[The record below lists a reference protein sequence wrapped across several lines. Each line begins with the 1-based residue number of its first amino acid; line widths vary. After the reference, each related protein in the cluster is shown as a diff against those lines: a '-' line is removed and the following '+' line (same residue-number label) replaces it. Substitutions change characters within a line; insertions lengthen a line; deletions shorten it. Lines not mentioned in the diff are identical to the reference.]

1 MHNQNK
7 GFWSGLIRIGFE
19 IYIELLF
26 CSSFNIYNIS
36 FKNSYDTTSSV
47 VASIWFTLIVIFTV
61 TIVTIIIFANKE
73 VDDEYIK
80 KSKIK
85 VIYENLKKSKSSMT
99 SHLVFIIWR
108 VLLVIIV
115 LSLHNKGVLQIALFT
130 IVIISMLAFK
140 IIFKPLR
147 TKLMNVQDIIGDFLI
162 FSLWISYFNLMDEST
177 EFATS
182 GKGHIIGLIW
192 LAIIA
197 TMILY
202 FYIFLIIASI
212 FSCLRKKKNNNAKI
226 SQKKHPTSRYNY
238 IHFFQ
243 TL

>member
-26 CSSFNIYNIS
+26 CSSFNIFNIS
-36 FKNSYDTTSSV
+36 FDNSYDTTSSV
-47 VASIWFTLIVIFTV
+47 VASIWLTLIVIFTV

-85 VIYENLKKSKSSMT
+85 VIYENLKKNKSSMA

-108 VLLVIIV
+108 ILLVIIA

-162 FSLWISYFNLMDEST
+162 FSLWISYFNLMDE
-177 EFATS
+177 A
-182 GKGHIIGLIW
+182 LI
-192 LAIIA
+192 
-197 TMILY
+197 
-202 FYIFLIIASI
+202 
-212 FSCLRKKKNNNAKI
+212 
-226 SQKKHPTSRYNY
+226 QKA
-238 IHFFQ
+238 
-243 TL
+243 